1 MRTARTGYLFTR
13 IRIHDGRGDEGGSRQ
28 ARYRCRHPVD
38 ILERP
43 DLNEIIEFC
52 LLPCLT
58 IFLGLET
65 LGLIA
70 VGQCLP
76 QGGR

>member
-1 MRTARTGYLFTR
+1 MLKRGWWVRHCAGWGARSRDDGELLIWPVTR
-13 IRIHDGRGDEGGSRQ
+13 NPD
-28 ARYRCRHPVD
+28 
-38 ILERP
+38 RP
-43 DLNEIIEFC
+43 ETTFC
-52 LLPCLT
+52 CSDLT

>member
-1 MRTARTGYLFTR
+1 MKLL
-13 IRIHDGRGDEGGSRQ
+13 SSV
-28 ARYRCRHPVD
+28 CC
-38 ILERP
+38 P
-43 DLNEIIEFC
+43 D
-52 LLPCLT
+52 LT